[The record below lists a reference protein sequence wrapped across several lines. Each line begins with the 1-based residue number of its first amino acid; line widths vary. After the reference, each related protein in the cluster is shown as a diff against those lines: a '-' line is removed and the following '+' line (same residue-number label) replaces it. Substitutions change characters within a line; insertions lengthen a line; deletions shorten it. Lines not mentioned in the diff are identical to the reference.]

1 MTVISTIIIETG
13 QTIPNALSDLYWD
26 RISENNQY
34 NYQLELRQ
42 KGLVIKPL
50 DNSSVSFV
58 ESNKGLVIESAISEI
73 MNIVGFVKG
82 QLKTIVIDIKKRF

>member
-1 MTVISTIIIETG
+1 MCIRDS
-13 QTIPNALSDLYWD
+13 
-26 RISENNQY
+26 NNQY

-73 MNIVGFVKG
+73 MNIVGFVKS
-82 QLKTIVIDIKKRF
+82 QLKTIVIDVKNRF